1 MDSFIYYYWA
11 FAINF
16 IYFVWLI
23 IQRKYRFFLPS
34 TISSFIWTITTL
46 LVILHLNGFLGKDS
60 LSPNAMNHVSRFTCY
75 LSIASVIGFSLSHL
89 FTDKY
94 ESFVRLRPINIVDI
108 EQLLQYFKWI
118 PYLCGIVGLTL
129 VVFLIT
135 SIGDISSFSDYRV
148 LAIQTERV
156 GYAALA
162 QRISGHINIL
172 GGFYLIL
179 LGYKSGK
186 SGIHVKEFLLYSL
199 LCSAINMSIGGRV
212 WILTSLLPF
221 FTTYILSRKSSQRNK
236 RQNAQD
242 LKKLISI
249 LSIFIFFFAIIGT
262 LRDDTNS
269 GGLFDKFLYLTDG
282 SRMTNMVLD
291 QYPETMYS
299 YELGKSTLLGGFI
312 KSPMVARFANSIAD
326 DIGLSVTVKSIMP
339 NLYYDFGLIGGAI
352 FWGIIC
358 FFCEIFCIRL
368 KYSLHIIGLFLYGTL
383 STMFFQAPVG
393 NIFTLYTPTF
403 EWIFL
408 LYIFRKQIFPHRIGV
423 QCRF

>member
-1 MDSFIYYYWA
+1 MESFIYYYWA
-11 FAINF
+11 FAINLV
-16 IYFVWLI
+16 YFVWLI
-23 IQRKYRFFLPS
+23 LQRRFRLFLPS
-34 TISSFIWTITTL
+34 TIGSFIWTITTL
-46 LVILHLNGFLGKDS
+46 LVILHLNGFLGEYD
-60 LSPNAMNHVSRFTCY
+60 LSPNAVNHVSRFTCY

-94 ESFVRLRPINIVDI
+94 ESFVRLKPINIVDI
-108 EQLLQYFKWI
+108 EQLLHYFKWI
-118 PYLCGIVGLTL
+118 PYLCGIVGLAL
-129 VVFLIT
+129 FIFLIT

-172 GGFYLIL
+172 GGFYLMM

-186 SGIHVKEFLLYSL
+186 LGINVKEFLLYSF

-221 FTTYILSRKSSQRNK
+221 FTTYILSKKSCQRNK
-236 RQNAQD
+236 KQDAQD
-242 LKKLISI
+242 RKKIISI
-249 LSIFIFFFAIIGT
+249 LSIFILFFAIIGT

-312 KSPMVARFANSIAD
+312 KSPMVGRFANSIAD

-339 NLYYDFGLIGGAI
+339 NLYYDFGLIGGAV

-358 FFCEIFCIRL
+358 FLGEICCIRL

-393 NIFTLYTPTF
+393 NVFALYTPTF

-408 LYIFRKQIFPHRIGV
+408 LYIFRKQIFPHRVGV
-423 QCRF
+423 

>member
-249 LSIFIFFFAIIGT
+249 LSIFIFF
-262 LRDDTNS
+262 S
-269 GGLFDKFLYLTDG
+269 
-282 SRMTNMVLD
+282 
-291 QYPETMYS
+291 Q
-299 YELGKSTLLGGFI
+299 
-312 KSPMVARFANSIAD
+312 
-326 DIGLSVTVKSIMP
+326 
-339 NLYYDFGLIGGAI
+339 
-352 FWGIIC
+352 
-358 FFCEIFCIRL
+358 
-368 KYSLHIIGLFLYGTL
+368 
-383 STMFFQAPVG
+383 
-393 NIFTLYTPTF
+393 
-403 EWIFL
+403 
-408 LYIFRKQIFPHRIGV
+408 
-423 QCRF
+423 